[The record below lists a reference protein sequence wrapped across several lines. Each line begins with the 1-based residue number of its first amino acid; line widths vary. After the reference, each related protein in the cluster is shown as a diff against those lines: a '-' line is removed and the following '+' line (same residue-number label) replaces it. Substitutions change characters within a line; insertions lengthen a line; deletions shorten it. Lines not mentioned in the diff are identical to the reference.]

1 MAERAKI
8 IVEKAKQE
16 KESSIIRATG
26 EAQAARLIGK
36 AAANNPGYLE
46 LMRLDNAREIATIIS
61 RSGNMVYLNS
71 DNLLLNL
78 LNTADIK

>member
-8 IVEKAKQE
+8 IVEKAIQE
-16 KESSIIRATG
+16 KESSIIKATG
-26 EAQAARLIGK
+26 EAQAARLIGT

-46 LMRLDNAREIATIIS
+46 LMRLENAREIATIIS
-61 RSGNMVYLNS
+61 HSGNLVYLNS

-78 LNTADIK
+78 LNTTKIQ